1 MVQRFSVCVAT
12 ILISLIMLTI
22 TGVAAVGGRSTVTVS
37 FYAGQRTQQQIDN
50 RNVKIPNGTRPYRVV
65 TEKTLTRP
73 KGYYQLPQTDEQL
86 LTWFYASFGSVLLI
100 LLMVIRWFNKESCC

>member
-50 RNVKIPNGTRPYRVV
+50 RNVKIPNGTDQAISCGDRKDVD
-65 TEKTLTRP
+65 KT
-73 KGYYQLPQTDEQL
+73 KGVLSIATD
-86 LTWFYASFGSVLLI
+86 
-100 LLMVIRWFNKESCC
+100 